1 MVQVGPRRFWA
12 NLGIPSGLP
21 RPRAQQYRIVV
32 HDAARDRA
40 EGPAPGGPGHPPALP
55 YAKAFVVQFAAETDA
70 DLNHA
75 AGRIEHLQT
84 GQRSRFAS
92 LDEMLARMRAILTS
106 TDSLPDDG

>member
-1 MVQVGPRRFWA
+1 
-12 NLGIPSGLP
+12 
-21 RPRAQQYRIVV
+21 
-32 HDAARDRA
+32 
-40 EGPAPGGPGHPPALP
+40 
-55 YAKAFVVQFAAETDA
+55 VQFAAETDA